1 MDENED
7 SGLFYRDLKSEVD
20 MTTSLL
26 READEE
32 IKRLKSA
39 VALQK
44 KTIATRD
51 EEIDRIRTALKPF
64 AAYADALDLD
74 EIPNT
79 TKVKYGELAPGI
91 IALHFRRARVALKP
105 LEAEIK
111 GGYEKQ

>member
-1 MDENED
+1 MNENKDHDDLLKLKTNFE
-7 SGLFYRDLKSEVD
+7 LLVIERD
-20 MTTSLL
+20 TP
-26 READEE
+26 
-32 IKRLKSA
+32 KSA
-39 VALQK
+39 VAWQK
-44 KTIATRD
+44 VAIAARD

-105 LEAEIK
+105 RDTEIK
-111 GGYEKQ
+111 GGDENDDA